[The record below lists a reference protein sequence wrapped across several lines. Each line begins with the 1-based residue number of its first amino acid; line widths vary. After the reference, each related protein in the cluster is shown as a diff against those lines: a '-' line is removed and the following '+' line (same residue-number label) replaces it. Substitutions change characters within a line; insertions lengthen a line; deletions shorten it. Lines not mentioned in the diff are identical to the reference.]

1 MYQLSYKDRDFITQA
16 AIAAM
21 QAMIQAR
28 AITEAAQARN
38 LSDSRLQDAQ
48 QGTQRDGPE
57 QDGELFTHSIYN
69 GVHAEIE
76 LHKDGDGKYAWGEL
90 LAEEA
95 FEIALFMWQE
105 KSIKGI

>member
-1 MYQLSYKDRDFITQA
+1 MYTYQLNYKDRDFITQA

-28 AITEAAQARN
+28 AITEAAQ
-38 LSDSRLQDAQ
+38 
-48 QGTQRDGPE
+48 RDGPE
-57 QDGELFTHSIYN
+57 QDGELFTHSVYS

-76 LHKDGDGKYAWGEL
+76 LHKDDDGKYAWGEL

-105 KSIKGI
+105 KSLKGI

>member
-1 MYQLSYKDRDFITQA
+1 MYQLKDKDKEFITQA

-38 LSDSRLQDAQ
+38 LSDSRLQDEH
-48 QGTQRDGPE
+48 QGAQRDGPE
-57 QDGELFTHSIYN
+57 QDGELFTHSIYS
-69 GVHAEIE
+69 GVCTEIQ

-95 FEIALFMWQE
+95 FEIALCMWQE
-105 KSIKGI
+105 KNIKGI